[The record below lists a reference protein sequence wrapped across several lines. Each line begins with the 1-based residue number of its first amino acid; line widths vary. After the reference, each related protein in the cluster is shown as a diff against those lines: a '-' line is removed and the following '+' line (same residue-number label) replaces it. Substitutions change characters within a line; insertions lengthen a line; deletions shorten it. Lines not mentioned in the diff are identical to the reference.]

1 MNDKVSP
8 STEATEQQDAEPVA
22 WMIEFSNRMG
32 EPSRAVH
39 LHNAVGDY
47 REQFDSEAKATPLY
61 AAPQA
66 EEKHSHRGDDEPAL
80 AAPEAGKELEQ
91 YTGSAPAPK
100 GWPTEA
106 ELTVDERG
114 KTALKFVRLL
124 SWAVAQG
131 TQSDELSPKRQS
143 LPARHLQRCAGQ

>member
-1 MNDKVSP
+1 MPMLPNDHHPGPRCSCRECLVTFPLS
-8 STEATEQQDAEPVA
+8 
-22 WMIEFSNRMG
+22 EFTDR
-32 EPSRAVH
+32 
-39 LHNAVGDY
+39 
-47 REQFDSEAKATPLY
+47 
-61 AAPQA
+61 
-66 EEKHSHRGDDEPAL
+66 
-80 AAPEAGKELEQ
+80 
-91 YTGSAPAPK
+91 APAPK